1 MESHPPI
8 GGFGM
13 RTLMR
18 GLLAAAG
25 AVAMTAATANAQIVQ
40 YNTTGQFNGGS
51 NVFTCG
57 TGTLTFGGLV
67 GQIASDGSI
76 SFGTIDATGA
86 CPANLAGNTFTLTVI
101 QTAPPAGSDMFNGA
115 LTGTFSTTGSD
126 TFLNFTNTTI
136 VLVSSV
142 YTVDPTVRVVAPSTN
157 LGRTTIQ
164 GTLTTTPEPA
174 SMTLLATGLIG
185 IFGAARR
192 KRKAALSA

>member
-1 MESHPPI
+1 
-8 GGFGM
+8 
-13 RTLMR
+13 MR

-25 AVAMTAATANAQIVQ
+25 AVAMTAATADAQTVT
-40 YNTTGQFNGGS
+40 YNTTGSFNGGS
-51 NVFTCG
+51 SVFTCG
-57 TGTLTFGGLV
+57 TGLLTFTGLV

-76 SFGTIDATGA
+76 SFGTIDATGS
-86 CPANLAGNTFTLTVI
+86 CPTELAGNSFTLTVI

-115 LTGTFSTTGSD
+115 LTGTFITTGSD
-126 TFLNFTNTTI
+126 TFLNFSNTTI
-136 VLVSSV
+136 TLGQSV

-157 LGRTTIQ
+157 AGRTTIQ